1 MKTWPR
7 AARWVVYAVIALLFA
22 IACAFLS
29 NWQFVRGEERAA
41 ANALVENNYDADP
54 IAFDELMSG
63 TDDFDPDDEWQP
75 VLLTGHYLPDEQLL
89 VRNRPRGGTS
99 AYEVIVPFELDDGRI
114 VAVDRGWVPPEY
126 GGDEVAAPD
135 APTGEIT
142 VIARARGSEPQTASG
157 QTAPDGQL
165 PTIHVPTI
173 ADLLGENVVTP
184 IYTIMV
190 SEDPA
195 PADAPN
201 AIEAPEIDA
210 GPHLSYAIQWILF
223 AVMGFV
229 FIGYMIRTEIRANR
243 EDDTDDDED
252 DEDDLDDLPPRR
264 KPRARRPK
272 RRDRD
277 ADAEDAILDAI

>member
-1 MKTWPR
+1 
-7 AARWVVYAVIALLFA
+7 
-22 IACAFLS
+22 
-29 NWQFVRGEERAA
+29 
-41 ANALVENNYDADP
+41 
-54 IAFDELMSG
+54 
-63 TDDFDPDDEWQP
+63 
-75 VLLTGHYLPDEQLL
+75 
-89 VRNRPRGGTS
+89 
-99 AYEVIVPFELDDGRI
+99 
-114 VAVDRGWVPPEY
+114 
-126 GGDEVAAPD
+126 
-135 APTGEIT
+135 
-142 VIARARGSEPQTASG
+142 ASG

-173 ADLLGENVVTP
+173 ADMLGESVVTP
-184 IYTIMV
+184 IYAIMA